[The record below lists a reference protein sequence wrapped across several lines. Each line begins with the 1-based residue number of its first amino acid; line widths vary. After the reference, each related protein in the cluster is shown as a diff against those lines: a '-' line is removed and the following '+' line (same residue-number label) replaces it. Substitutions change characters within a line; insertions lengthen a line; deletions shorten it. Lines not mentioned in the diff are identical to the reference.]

1 MTAYQQL
8 EARFRCLGAI
18 EEAIGVLN
26 WDSATMMPAG
36 GAATRAEQLATLS
49 LLAHQ
54 QLTAAEIGDLLAEAE
69 SVSDALDPWQRG
81 NLREMRRR
89 RSHATAMPAALV
101 EALSRVSSECETA
114 WRKARPANDFTA
126 VLPLL
131 DEMLRIQREVAA
143 AKAEGLGVSP
153 YEALLDRYEPGASVA
168 TIDRLFGEISDFL
181 PDLIETVL
189 TRQAAQPSLAEPP
202 GPFPMA
208 AQRRAAVRLMEA
220 VGFDFAHGR
229 LDVSA
234 HPFCSGAPDD
244 VRITTRYDESDFT
257 KALMGVLHET
267 GHALYKRNLPAQW
280 RLQPVGAARGMAI
293 HESQSLLLEMQA
305 CRSPAFT
312 HFAAPILREVFA
324 GDGPGW
330 EPAALH
336 RRQIRVSRGLI
347 RVEADEVT
355 YPAHV
360 ILRHRLEQAMIVG
373 DLIPRDLP
381 GAWAEGMRA
390 LLGVAPDNDRDGC
403 LQDIHWYDGSWGY
416 FPTYTLGALIAAQLF
431 DTARCTI
438 PDLMSAIA
446 GGNFAPLF
454 AWLGERVHSQASLL
468 STAELVERATGR
480 PLGTA
485 SFERHLRDRYLGGR
499 NEPAVGVLTETTK

>member
-8 EARFRCLGAI
+8 EARFRRLGAI

-54 QLTAAEIGDLLAEAE
+54 QLTAVEIGDLLAEADTA
-69 SVSDALDPWQRG
+69 SGALDPWQRG

-101 EALSRVSSECETA
+101 EALSRVSSECETV
-114 WRKARPANDFTA
+114 WRKARPANDFAA

-131 DEMLRIQREVAA
+131 DEMLRVQREVAA

-168 TIDRLFGEISDFL
+168 TIDRLFDEISDFL

-202 GPFPMA
+202 GPFAIA

-312 HFAAPILREVFA
+312 RFAAPILREVFA
-324 GDGPGW
+324 GDRAGVGGRGAPPPANPGQPRPDPGRGRRGYLSGPCD
-330 EPAALH
+330 PAPPSRTGDD
-336 RRQIRVSRGLI
+336 RRRFGTKGFAR
-347 RVEADEVT
+347 
-355 YPAHV
+355 
-360 ILRHRLEQAMIVG
+360 RLGRRNA
-373 DLIPRDLP
+373 R
-381 GAWAEGMRA
+381 
-390 LLGVAPDNDRDGC
+390 
-403 LQDIHWYDGSWGY
+403 
-416 FPTYTLGALIAAQLF
+416 
-431 DTARCTI
+431 TARRRARQRSRR
-438 PDLMSAIA
+438 LSA
-446 GGNFAPLF
+446 GHPL
-454 AWLGERVHSQASLL
+454 V
-468 STAELVERATGR
+468 
-480 PLGTA
+480 
-485 SFERHLRDRYLGGR
+485 
-499 NEPAVGVLTETTK
+499 